1 MVWAGAANMSKMFP
15 NYQSPLQEELKAS
28 NDQAVGFRARAEQAE
43 ALAGRLDNQL
53 EQLQVSGEDAAQV
66 IACLCVT

>member
-1 MVWAGAANMSKMFP
+1 MVWAGAATMSKMFL
-15 NYQSPLQEELKAS
+15 NYSPLQEELKAS

-66 IACLCVT
+66 IACLCVTR

>member
-1 MVWAGAANMSKMFP
+1 MG
-15 NYQSPLQEELKAS
+15 L
-28 NDQAVGFRARAEQAE
+28 RARAEQAD

-66 IACLCVT
+66 NSRLLCYVVMQSYQKPWLCYELTS